1 MIFYFS
7 TNCVESTFYANE
19 RYRTLTMKNGL
30 LYLNVNIERFTIVNE
45 ISMTY
50 NFAFS
55 SRYHVL

>member
-45 ISMTY
+45 MGMT
-50 NFAFS
+50 
-55 SRYHVL
+55 